1 MLNKALLASVSP
13 VTLLVLQ
20 LTPSAVV
27 LWASLFIRGRHP
39 SRPLPILPLVL
50 LGLLNPGI
58 SYTLGL
64 MGLARSS
71 ASVSTLLWAAEP
83 LMILGLGAV
92 FLREPVTRRLLFV
105 MLVGL
110 VGVGLV
116 ADAGGGLGG
125 TNSDAIR
132 FLLLLLAVL
141 CCAFYTVF
149 SRKLSARVD
158 ALFMVA
164 VQQTVGLGWAFAL
177 LLVHTSYSAPFDLGK
192 CRLN

>member
-1 MLNKALLASVSP
+1 
-13 VTLLVLQ
+13 
-20 LTPSAVV
+20 
-27 LWASLFIRGRHP
+27 
-39 SRPLPILPLVL
+39 
-50 LGLLNPGI
+50 
-58 SYTLGL
+58 
-64 MGLARSS
+64 
-71 ASVSTLLWAAEP
+71 
-83 LMILGLGAV
+83 MILGLGAV

-125 TNSDAIR
+125 TNSDAIGT
-132 FLLLLLAVL
+132 LLLLLAVL

-192 CRLN
+192 MSLELIGAASLSGLLYYAAAYWLYITALRSVPAAVAGSYFNVIPVFGVVLAFLFLGETLASIQWAGAAAILASVLSWYG